1 MFRRFALVGI
11 MALILASCG
20 GDDSSEKES
29 PAATEATAA
38 SGKGVTAVEATKAAL
53 GLDKG
58 KTRDETRVHVD
69 LSDEGDTFDFTIA
82 VIDGS
87 GYQTNN
93 AFRDRF
99 EPNTLAFRVGQT
111 VNLTLQPDN
120 PKSTLKHSFT
130 APGLGIN
137 QSIKYGKPSSF
148 TFTFDTPGEYQVFCT
163 VKNQMVGK
171 ITVTQ

>member
-69 LSDEGDTFDFTIA
+69 LSEEGDTFDFTIA

-87 GYQTNN
+87 GY
-93 AFRDRF
+93 
-99 EPNTLAFRVGQT
+99 
-111 VNLTLQPDN
+111 
-120 PKSTLKHSFT
+120 
-130 APGLGIN
+130 
-137 QSIKYGKPSSF
+137 
-148 TFTFDTPGEYQVFCT
+148 
-163 VKNQMVGK
+163 
-171 ITVTQ
+171 